1 MPDPKPAPPSSLRR
15 SSIRLTI
22 IALSTV
28 IAFLLVVMQFQ
39 RRLIY
44 YPHKVDAI
52 GPDAAQMPAGRVRS
66 ISMQTT
72 DGLALNGWHVLAD
85 GSTAA
90 TDDEADAALKSG
102 RPVLLYFS
110 GNAANR
116 ANRAY
121 KFRTLAGLGAEI
133 VVFDY
138 RGYGENP
145 GSPSEADFAN
155 DAQSAWRYLTQTRGV
170 PPDRIVL
177 YGESLGGGVATRLA
191 ADLCQSQTPP
201 AGLVLCATFSNLAAA
216 AQHHFPFLPVS
227 WMLLDRYSSQD
238 RVPQVT
244 CPYLQLHGRRDS
256 IVPFELGRVLFDAVP
271 EQSASG
277 VKKRFIELP
286 RANHNDIF
294 DLERAAYCEAL
305 AAFLREEPTPR

>member
-1 MPDPKPAPPSSLRR
+1 MSETKRPQPQSLRR
-15 SSIRLTI
+15 SLLRLGI
-22 IALSTV
+22 IAVSTL
-28 IAFLLVVMQFQ
+28 IAFMLVLMLFQ

-44 YPHKVDAI
+44 HPHQVDAI
-52 GPDAAQMPAGRVRS
+52 NPEAAQLPPGRVRT

-72 DGLALNGWHVLAD
+72 DGLTLNGWHVLAED
-85 GSTAA
+85 ATAV
-90 TDDEADAALKSG
+90 TDDDADAALKSG

-116 ANRAY
+116 VNRAY

-145 GSPSEADFAN
+145 GSPSEAKLAD

-170 PPDRIVL
+170 PADCIVI

-201 AGLVLCATFSNLAAA
+201 AGLVLSATFSELTAAA
-216 AQHHFPFLPVS
+216 HYHFPFLPVS
-227 WMLLDRYSSQD
+227 WLLVDRYASQQ
-238 RVPQVT
+238 RISQVT
-244 CPYLQLHGRRDS
+244 CPLLQLHGRRDS
-256 IVPFELGRVLFDAVP
+256 IVPFELGRALFEAAP
-271 EQSASG
+271 EKSSNG
-277 VKKRFIELP
+277 RWKRFVELP
-286 RANHNDIF
+286 RANHNDI
-294 DLERAAYCEAL
+294 LEIEGTAYCEAL
-305 AAFLREEPTPR
+305 AAFLRADH